1 MFYFQQVQF
10 RSTNLQSQY
19 DFFMKLDMN
28 CELFADSLRISCG
41 RTELIFELSD
51 EQPIYHYCVLVL
63 ESGLQFT
70 LDLLEKH
77 GLRPIPDGDDV
88 IIHTSAWNADSVY
101 FYDGNDNIAE
111 VIFHRDFKFPS
122 SQSKEVFVQLAEVGI
137 VDDNTD
143 QVRDSMQR
151 ILGESPYKSS
161 SNRFY
166 DIGSPGAMFITIDPK
181 QKDYWFPT
189 KLKPQRAGCMGL
201 INKNGITYEFIVRDD
216 PKMPSFTIVRL

>member
-1 MFYFQQVQF
+1 
-10 RSTNLQSQY
+10 
-19 DFFMKLDMN
+19 MKS
-28 CELFADSLRISCG
+28 ELISDSLKVSCG
-41 RTELIFELSD
+41 RSELFFELSD
-51 EQPIYHYCVLVL
+51 EQPIYHYCILVS

-77 GLRPIPDGDDV
+77 GLQPIPDGDDV
-88 IIHTSAWNADSVY
+88 IIHTSSWNADSVY

-111 VIFHRDFKFPS
+111 VIFHRDFEFPS
-122 SQSKEVFVQLAEVGI
+122 SQSKVVYIQLAEVGI

-166 DIGSPGAMFITIDPK
+166 DIGLPGAMFITIDPK
-181 QKDYWFPT
+181 QKEYWFPT
-189 KLKPQRAGCMGL
+189 RLRPQRAACMGL
-201 INKNGITYEFIVRDD
+201 IYKNGITYEFIVHDD
-216 PKMPSFTIVRL
+216 PTMPSFTIVRL